1 MTFGA
6 PLPSSLPP
14 SLPVYCSDDER
25 RECAGAAGAA
35 PPPPSSRPDFGGP
48 QGVPKGSTLLAS
60 QILCIRIETE
70 DRILPSLCPGILSS
84 PAAGDAMPEES
95 WDAMEWG
102 QPPSEAFRQVTIR
115 RHPDRGFGFVAGGE
129 RPVVVRSVVAG
140 GPSEDKLFPGDQIWA
155 IGDEDV
161 SDVARERFI
170 EIVRSAKES
179 AVFTVLQTHQSP
191 KSAFISAAKKA
202 KLRSNPAKVRFSEPE
217 PPLLFRPQEML
228 KKEALLLIPNV
239 LKVFLENGQVKS
251 FTFDSR
257 TTVKDVMATLQD
269 RLSLRRIEHFSL
281 VLEYR
286 SPERSHQFLLLQ
298 EKQPLAHVVQ
308 RTHYQGMRCLFRVSF
323 YPKDPAEL
331 LRRDAAAFEYLYIQ
345 SRNDVIRERF
355 GADPDPE
362 SLLVLTALHIYIT
375 VSATCPSHKVAL
387 RNVEKEWGLE
397 PFLPPSLLP
406 ATKDKLLRR
415 SLSQQL
421 KAHQRRGAQVSPTR
435 AKLQYLRL
443 LDRLPTFSGVIF
455 QTVGMD
461 GQDTA
466 PTLLVGPRH
475 GVSHVIDLRTN
486 LTTVLCEFSQISR
499 VQLFRENPG
508 VARVETGIVDAKPL
522 VLLMEWPE
530 ATNFAGL
537 ISGYCHLL
545 ADSRRTLFPVAPPPM
560 TKAGREKEAGN
571 RSACSNRHA
580 MPPELPRR
588 RRPELNQNRI
598 FGDGETR
605 PRTKSDPVLKL
616 PGAEGEGC
624 GARRARARSVD
635 GPGRGLGR
643 AGLDLTALPPPG
655 SEGDEDDPTTALAI
669 AAPPPGFGDNSS
681 DEDDAR
687 RQRAAPSEDAGCQL
701 PVTFVEAVVPGSRTV
716 RERAQ
721 DLDEA
726 LVSTL
731 QALEALAE
739 AEDGPPAPATGLIV
753 LAALDPDSGRDADA
767 SPNATYFLA
776 QRVDPDGFLVQKDLP
791 FRLRG
796 CGAPTWQAKTG
807 KSSPAWLTKA
817 KPSPSTQPCPSNPE
831 PECPQKETESCQVP
845 ADRIRRDTMVPPPQE
860 MSDLEPKVPHGE
872 DLEVPA
878 QPRVP
883 RPAFRFRKLFSA
895 TFPARLKRETDERRA
910 QLRKVKQ
917 FELEFLEQL
926 LKGPAPGGCG
936 GPPGTSPVPTV
947 PSVSRCDCRGRESC
961 PQRMAQG
968 FPSRRVRSASPEPR
982 DVEKSAS
989 CLGTEC
995 VVAAAPRYE
1004 KLQRCASGEGAV
1016 PEEGDSAPRF
1026 PDDVCPRQLG
1036 PGGEGCCSVRSCF
1049 SARGG
1054 DDEADELCYSVPSV
1068 PDAAARTQEIDLR
1081 AASGLD
1087 RIRELCGREYAFPG
1101 GFSAVRLDAERL
1113 LGALRQCAAAAGNG
1127 ASVPDE
1133 GRRELALAFR
1143 ELRAA
1148 CRRVAGAEKSPARL
1162 LPAVAGSFR
1171 VLARLAETAAV
1182 VGKEARRRALL
1193 AQVEEVAR
1201 NYTALARAA
1210 EESAARQAGEEPVRP
1225 LTAPAAK

>member
-1 MTFGA
+1 
-6 PLPSSLPP
+6 
-14 SLPVYCSDDER
+14 
-25 RECAGAAGAA
+25 
-35 PPPPSSRPDFGGP
+35 
-48 QGVPKGSTLLAS
+48 
-60 QILCIRIETE
+60 
-70 DRILPSLCPGILSS
+70 
-84 PAAGDAMPEES
+84 
-95 WDAMEWG
+95 
-102 QPPSEAFRQVTIR
+102 
-115 RHPDRGFGFVAGGE
+115 
-129 RPVVVRSVVAG
+129 
-140 GPSEDKLFPGDQIWA
+140 
-155 IGDEDV
+155 
-161 SDVARERFI
+161 
-170 EIVRSAKES
+170 
-179 AVFTVLQTHQSP
+179 
-191 KSAFISAAKKA
+191 
-202 KLRSNPAKVRFSEPE
+202 
-217 PPLLFRPQEML
+217 ML

-257 TTVKDVMATLQD
+257 TTVKDVMSTLQD
-269 RLSLRRIEHFSL
+269 RLSLRRIKHFSL

-331 LRRDAAAFEYLYIQ
+331 LRQDTAAFEYLYIQ

-355 GADPDPE
+355 GADPDPQ

-375 VSATCPSHKVAL
+375 VSATCPGHKVAL

-397 PFLPPSLLP
+397 PFLPPSLLL
-406 ATKDKLLRR
+406 ATKDKHLRR

-421 KAHQRRGAQVSPTR
+421 KAHQRRSSQVSPTR

-461 GQDTA
+461 GQDAA

-508 VARVETGIVDAKPL
+508 VARVETAIVDAKPL

-545 ADSRRTLFPVAPPPM
+545 ADSRRTLFPVALPPT

-571 RSACSNRHA
+571 RSAAGNRHA
-580 MPPELPRR
+580 TPLELPRR
-588 RRPELNQNRI
+588 CRRPDLNQNRI

-624 GARRARARSVD
+624 CGARRARARSVD
-635 GPGRGLGR
+635 GPGRSLGR
-643 AGLDLTALPPPG
+643 AGLDLMALPPPG
-655 SEGDEDDPTTALAI
+655 SEGDEDDPGTALAI

-681 DEDDAR
+681 DEDDPRHR
-687 RQRAAPSEDAGCQL
+687 RRAPSEETGGQM
-701 PVTFVEAVVPGSRTV
+701 PVTFVEAAAPGSQAV
-716 RERAQ
+716 QERAR

-739 AEDGPPAPATGLIV
+739 AEDGPTAPATGLIV

-776 QRVDPDGFLVQKDLP
+776 QRVGPDGFLARKELC
-791 FRLRG
+791 FHLRG
-796 CGAPTWQAKTG
+796 CGAPASQVKTRR
-807 KSSPAWLTKA
+807 SSPAEPN
-817 KPSPSTQPCPSNPE
+817 PSVHPCPLNPE
-831 PECPQKETESCQVP
+831 LKRPPETESCQAP
-845 ADRIRRDTMVPPPQE
+845 AERIRRETAVPPARE
-860 MSDLEPKVPHGE
+860 AADLEPEAAPHRE
-872 DLEVPA
+872 DLEIPA
-878 QPRVP
+878 QPRAP
-883 RPAFRFRKLFSA
+883 RPVFCFRKLFSA

-926 LKGPAPGGCG
+926 LKGPGPGVCGCPAPGA
-936 GPPGTSPVPTV
+936 SPVLTV
-947 PSVSRCDCRGRESC
+947 PAVSWCDYRGRESC
-961 PQRMAQG
+961 PERAAHG
-968 FPSRRVRSASPEPR
+968 FPSPRVRSASPEPR
-982 DVEKSAS
+982 GAEKNAS

-995 VVAAAPRYE
+995 VAAEGPRYE

-1016 PEEGDSAPRF
+1016 PEEGDPAPCF
-1026 PDDVCPRQLG
+1026 PEDVCPRQLA

-1054 DDEADELCYSVPSV
+1054 DDEADELCYSAPPI
-1068 PDAAARTQEIDLR
+1068 PDRAARTQEIDLR
-1081 AASGLD
+1081 GTSGLE
-1087 RIRELCGREYAFPG
+1087 RIRELRGREYAFPG

-1113 LGALRQCAAAAGNG
+1113 LGALRQCAAAVGNG
-1127 ASVPDE
+1127 APAPDH
-1133 GRRELALAFR
+1133 GPLELALAFR

-1148 CRRVAGAEKSPARL
+1148 CRRVAITEKSPAQL

-1171 VLARLAETAAV
+1171 VLARLAETAAAA
-1182 VGKEARRRALL
+1182 GKEAQRRALL

-1201 NYTALARAA
+1201 NYAALAKAA
-1210 EESAARQAGEEPVRP
+1210 EESAARQAGEEPARL
-1225 LTAPAAK
+1225 LTVLEAK

>member
-1 MTFGA
+1 MVRFQES
-6 PLPSSLPP
+6 PSNHPTSEEGIKGENDEMRGGEERWGEGEKRRIIIGREGTAKATLDGVTSL
-14 SLPVYCSDDER
+14 
-25 RECAGAAGAA
+25 
-35 PPPPSSRPDFGGP
+35 
-48 QGVPKGSTLLAS
+48 KGSTLLAS

-455 QTVGMD
+455 QTVGM
-461 GQDTA
+461 
-466 PTLLVGPRH
+466 
-475 GVSHVIDLRTN
+475 
-486 LTTVLCEFSQISR
+486 
-499 VQLFRENPG
+499 
-508 VARVETGIVDAKPL
+508 PL

>member
-1 MTFGA
+1 
-6 PLPSSLPP
+6 
-14 SLPVYCSDDER
+14 
-25 RECAGAAGAA
+25 
-35 PPPPSSRPDFGGP
+35 
-48 QGVPKGSTLLAS
+48 
-60 QILCIRIETE
+60 
-70 DRILPSLCPGILSS
+70 
-84 PAAGDAMPEES
+84 MPEES

-102 QPPSEAFRQVTIR
+102 LPPSEAFRQVTIQ
-115 RHPDRGFGFVAGGE
+115 RHLDGGFGFVAGGE
-129 RPVVVRSVVAG
+129 KPVVVRSVVAG

-170 EIVRSAKES
+170 EIVRRTKES
-179 AVFTVLQTHQSP
+179 TVFTVLPTHQSP

-217 PPLLFRPQEML
+217 PEML

-257 TTVKDVMATLQD
+257 TTVKDVMTTLQD

-375 VSATCPSHKVAL
+375 VSATRPSHKVAL
-387 RNVEKEWGLE
+387 RKVEKEWGLE

-421 KAHQRRGAQVSPTR
+421 KAHQRRGTQVSPTR

-461 GQDTA
+461 GQDAA

-545 ADSRRTLFPVAPPPM
+545 ANSRRTLFPVAPPPM

-571 RSACSNRHA
+571 RSTSGNRHA
-580 MPPELPRR
+580 TPPELLRR
-588 RRPELNQNRI
+588 RHPNLNQNRI
-598 FGDGETR
+598 FGNGETR

-624 GARRARARSVD
+624 GTRRARARSVD
-635 GPGRGLGR
+635 GPGRSLGR
-643 AGLDLTALPPPG
+643 AGLDLMALPPPG
-655 SEGDEDDPTTALAI
+655 SEGDEDDPSAALAI

-681 DEDDAR
+681 DEDDALR
-687 RQRAAPSEDAGCQL
+687 PRAAPSEDPGCQL
-701 PVTFVEAVVPGSRTV
+701 PVTFVEAAAPGFRTV
-716 RERAQ
+716 REHAQ

-753 LAALDPDSGRDADA
+753 LAALDPDSSRDTAA

-776 QRVDPDGFLVQKDLP
+776 QRVDPDGFLARKELA

-796 CGAPTWQAKTG
+796 CRAPTSQVKSG
-807 KSSPAWLTKA
+807 RSSPAQIA
-817 KPSPSTQPCPSNPE
+817 EAEPSPSMQPCPSNSE
-831 PECPQKETESCQVP
+831 PECPQKDAESCQTP
-845 ADRIRRDTMVPPPQE
+845 TERIRRDTTVPPPWE
-860 MSDLEPKVPHGE
+860 APDLEPEAPNGE
-872 DLEVPA
+872 DTEIPA
-878 QPRVP
+878 QPRAP

-926 LKGPAPGGCG
+926 LKGPVPGGCDCPAG
-936 GPPGTSPVPTV
+936 ANPVPTA
-947 PSVSRCDCRGRESC
+947 PSMSWCNCRGRESC
-961 PQRMAQG
+961 PPQVVQG
-968 FPSRRVRSASPEPR
+968 FPSRRVRSASPKPR
-982 DVEKSAS
+982 DAEKSTS
-989 CLGTEC
+989 CLGSEC
-995 VVAAAPRYE
+995 VAAEAPRYE
-1004 KLQRCASGEGAV
+1004 KLRRHTSGEGAV
-1016 PEEGDSAPRF
+1016 AEEGDPAPRF
-1026 PDDVCPRQLG
+1026 PEDVCPRQLA

-1054 DDEADELCYSVPSV
+1054 DDEADELCYSAPPI

-1081 AASGLD
+1081 AVSGLE
-1087 RIRELCGREYAFPG
+1087 RIRELRGREYVFPG

-1113 LGALRQCAAAAGNG
+1113 LDALQQCAAAAGNG
-1127 ASVPDE
+1127 APAPDD

-1148 CRRVAGAEKSPARL
+1148 CRRVASAEKSPARL
-1162 LPAVAGSFR
+1162 LPSVAGSFR
-1171 VLARLAETAAV
+1171 VLVRLAETAAV

-1201 NYTALARAA
+1201 NYAVLAKAA
-1210 EESAARQAGEEPVRP
+1210 EESAARQAGEELALPLIAPV
-1225 LTAPAAK
+1225 AK